1 MDAANLSRQKF
12 LLLGNLAISRTNL
25 ANRIA
30 ATWISCNLIG
40 SFRNLP
46 SYLSTYELGNS
57 AGAPDFLVG
66 KKGYAS
72 FDLFYYYLECL
83 VIIMSFYH
91 FIL

>member
-25 ANRIA
+25 ANRITA
-30 ATWISCNLIG
+30 AWISCNLIG
-40 SFRNLP
+40 SFRILP
-46 SYLSTYELGNS
+46 SYLPTCELGNS
-57 AGAPDFLVG
+57 AGAPDFWSV

-83 VIIMSFYH
+83 VIIMAIHH